1 MILRRLILTK
11 QKENILQH
19 LHYLRTKKKFEFIIV
34 QKEKCSF
41 KIKLKT
47 QNIQKFTQEVMHR
60 NEDWIKVIFIDEQ
73 KMRWSRIRWGRSLT
87 I

>member
-1 MILRRLILTK
+1 MTVKRLILTK
-11 QKENILQH
+11 QRENTTQH
-19 LHYLRTKKKFEFIIV
+19 LHYLRAKKKLEFIIV

-60 NEDWIKVIFIDEQ
+60 NEDWIKIFIDEQ
-73 KMRWSRIRWGRSLT
+73 KIRWSRSLT
-87 I
+87 ILMV